1 MPKIPRIIAN
11 SMTSHKLFEFA
22 DKLNITDAQLREL
35 GEFRDI
41 LVSNKE
47 EFRKK
52 FYSYF
57 FDMPDAKSILEHVA
71 KLDVLFASWE
81 GWLESL
87 FRTDI
92 EASYLEYIWR
102 IGTRHVELNVEQRF
116 TNLGFSLIR
125 QFFHEKIEQD
135 IPVEKRGGISETIDK
150 LLDLNL
156 FVMTAAYIETTIHCD
171 IEVIKGMEDKI
182 RNPVTVIGGS
192 IMRLMRSEGRPDSE
206 KFLFDSLIEQNRK
219 LERIML
225 DIKKYTRLFEDE
237 PNPEP
242 FSVGELAELV
252 LKRLLPETGL
262 VNTRVDMQM
271 DSGVPFANGDIEQME
286 HLFYAVLQNA
296 LEATDREKP
305 YLRISTRPEKSALHN
320 MQIEIFNTGTPPR
333 KEDIGKFFSPFYSTK
348 AMGTGFGL
356 SFARL
361 AARKNYGKITLE
373 PVPERGTRVIIT
385 LPLPD

>member
-1 MPKIPRIIAN
+1 MPKIPVIAKA
-11 SMTSHKLFEFA
+11 MTNHRLAEFA
-22 DKLNITDAQLREL
+22 DRLEISDAHLQQL
-35 GEFRDI
+35 GEFRDL

-47 EFRKK
+47 DFRKK
-52 FYSYF
+52 FYSFF
-57 FDMPDAKSILEHVA
+57 FDISDSRTILEHVA
-71 KLDVLFASWE
+71 KLDVLFAAWE
-81 GWLESL
+81 RWFESL
-87 FRTDI
+87 FRTEI
-92 EASYLEYIWR
+92 EASYLEYLWR

-125 QFFHEKIEQD
+125 QFFHEKIDQN
-135 IPVEKRGGISETIDK
+135 IPEKSRGVISETIDK

-192 IMRLMRSEGRPDSE
+192 IMRLMRDEGRPDYE
-206 KFLFDSLIEQNRK
+206 KLLFDALIEQNRK
-219 LERIML
+219 LERIMS

-242 FSVGELAELV
+242 FSIEELV
-252 LKRLLPETGL
+252 RFVLKKIRAETGIGETRIDIKVDPET
-262 VNTRVDMQM
+262 
-271 DSGVPFANGDIEQME
+271 SSANGDIDQME

-296 LEATDREKP
+296 LEATDKRNP
-305 YLRISTRPEKSALHN
+305 YLCIATRPEKSALHN
-320 MQIEIFNTGTPPR
+320 VEIEIFNTGIPPK
-333 KEDIGKFFSPFYSTK
+333 KEEVGKFFSPFYSTK

-361 AARKNYGKITLE
+361 AARKNYGKIVLE
-373 PVPERGTRVIIT
+373 PVPQEGTRVIIT